1 MTQMELSGHPCP
13 NCGYGG
19 PHLVLSRTCRATST
33 GMSTAAGVPILA
45 GIRPVI
51 VAAECGACHSE
62 FKASE

>member
-1 MTQMELSGHPCP
+1 
-13 NCGYGG
+13 
-19 PHLVLSRTCRATST
+19 
-33 GMSTAAGVPILA
+33 MSTAAGVPILA